1 MARYSAAF
9 VSDAV
14 ASWYVSATGFPF
26 SCNRFAFAQNRF
38 GKAVQNRFQLKP
50 VSMKPVYDETGSSRA
65 PRNRPKPNLTGA
77 FVKQATDRRPP
88 TADR

>member
-1 MARYSAAF
+1 MGRK
-9 VSDAV
+9 
-14 ASWYVSATGFPF
+14 TGFGVGETGFAFLRNRFQLLQKPVWKGKQ
-26 SCNRFAFAQNRF
+26 NRFAFAQNRF

-77 FVKQATDRRPP
+77 FVYYMGF
-88 TADR
+88 